1 MFLQRL
7 RPLEQLERRVV
18 AVRYS
23 MNEPIVETAELS
35 AGPACAAIVVY
46 LEEGVR
52 RVVVAIRSLSRA
64 RLALYEMQG
73 EEFPDATG
81 MAFDA
86 GLSFAESMG
95 FVFDDE
101 KLTKKSGAER
111 QAGLAPLRDLLD
123 LAVLRLPAVPFE
135 EALQIEADPLSGGDL
150 DLDLTKFRD
159 GAAAKAECAAPA
171 EATTPNPVTT
181 LGRVQPIRKRVP
193 GAPAIPPMLRLL
205 ASF

>member
-1 MFLQRL
+1 
-7 RPLEQLERRVV
+7 
-18 AVRYS
+18 

-111 QAGLAPLRDLLD
+111 QAGLAPLRELLD
-123 LAVLRLPAVPFE
+123 LAVVRLPAVPFE
-135 EALQIEADPLSGGDL
+135 EALQIEADPLAGSDLDL

-193 GAPAIPPMLRLL
+193 GAPAIPPMRRLL